1 MTWNRRAV
9 VLAVPVIV
17 LIVSVVGGWALS
29 RSSDDVDAN
38 LTTPGVEQTPGIG
51 TNANNTGKKFSF
63 IPVTDVLSG
72 AAVTIT
78 PMGKPMV
85 VNFWFS
91 TCEPCKREMPALT
104 AAAAA
109 YGTRV
114 NFIGINPN
122 DTEESASAFIEKY
135 GIKYANYLDDGD
147 QLSEA
152 GVTTM
157 PTTFFIDANGYIVKT
172 HAGELTLED
181 IDNLLQNEL
190 GVTK

>member
-1 MTWNRRAV
+1 MGRNRKKVVVAV
-9 VLAVPVIV
+9 LSIV
-17 LIVSVVGGWALS
+17 LLVSVVGGWALS
-29 RSSDDVDAN
+29 RSSDNVDAN

-63 IPVTDVLSG
+63 SPVTDVLSG

-114 NFIGINPN
+114 NFVGINPN

-190 GVTK
+190 GVNK